1 MEEQLIKYDHLRE
14 VLERYAVELRNEYQ
28 DNLIRSDRVASGD
41 LLNTVEYEVKD
52 KNGTY
57 TVSLRLQDY
66 WKWVES
72 GRPPT
77 ERGGNGDLRT
87 AILEWIKIKPVLP
100 HTDKNGKLPTPQQL
114 AYLISRKIHKEGYEG
129 TQDLRKATESV
140 WDRFVYEIYEAI
152 DKDWDSALIKIFKY

>member
-1 MEEQLIKYDHLRE
+1 MEEQLIKYDHLLE
-14 VLERYAVELRNEYQ
+14 VLERYAIALRNSYQ
-28 DNLIRSDRVASGD
+28 DNLIRNDRVASGK

-57 TVSLRLQDY
+57 TVSLKLQDY
-66 WKWVES
+66 WKWIES

-77 ERGGNGDLRT
+77 TGGGSGDLRR
-87 AILEWIKIKPVLP
+87 AILDWIRVKPVLP
-100 HTDKNGKLPTPQQL
+100 HPDKDGKLPTPEQL
-114 AYLISRKIHKEGYEG
+114 AYLISRKIHMEGYEG
-129 TQDLRKATESV
+129 THDLREATDET

>member
-14 VLERYAVELRNEYQ
+14 VLERYAVALRNEYQ

-77 ERGGNGDLRT
+77 QKGGNGDLRT

-100 HTDKNGKLPTPQQL
+100 RPDNNGKLPTPQQL
-114 AYLISRKIHKEGYEG
+114 AYLISRKIHNEGYEG

>member
-14 VLERYAVELRNEYQ
+14 VLERYAVALRNEYQ

-77 ERGGNGDLRT
+77 QKGGNGDLRT

-100 HTDKNGKLPTPQQL
+100 RPDNNGKLPTPQQL

>member
-1 MEEQLIKYDHLRE
+1 MEELIKYDHLKE
-14 VLERYAVELRNEYQ
+14 VLERYAIALRNEYQ
-28 DNLIRSDRVASGD
+28 DNLIRSDRVASGK

-52 KNGTY
+52 KKGTY

-66 WKWVES
+66 WEWVEN

-77 ERGGNGDLRT
+77 QSGGNGDLRR
-87 AILEWIKIKPVLP
+87 AILDWIKVKPVLP
-100 HTDKNGKLPTPQQL
+100 RPDKNGKLPTPQQL
-114 AYLISRKIHKEGYEG
+114 AYLISRKIHRFGYEG
-129 TQDLRKATESV
+129 TQDLRKAQDSV

>member
-14 VLERYAVELRNEYQ
+14 VLERYAVALRNEYQ

-77 ERGGNGDLRT
+77 QKGGNGDLRT

-114 AYLISRKIHKEGYEG
+114 AYLISRKIHNEGYEG

>member
-14 VLERYAVELRNEYQ
+14 VLERYAVALRNEYQ
-28 DNLIRSDRVASGD
+28 DNLIRSDRIASGD

-77 ERGGNGDLRT
+77 EKGGNGDLRT
-87 AILEWIKIKPVLP
+87 AILQWIKIKPVLP
-100 HTDKNGKLPTPQQL
+100 RPDKNGKLPTPQQL
-114 AYLISRKIHKEGYEG
+114 AYLISRKIHNEGYEG
-129 TQDLRKATESV
+129 SQDLRKATESV

>member
-14 VLERYAVELRNEYQ
+14 VLERYAVALRNEYQ

-77 ERGGNGDLRT
+77 EKGGNGDLRT
-87 AILEWIKIKPVLP
+87 AILQWIKIKPVLP
-100 HTDKNGKLPTPQQL
+100 RPDKNGKLPTPQQL
-114 AYLISRKIHKEGYEG
+114 AYLISRKIHNEGYEG
-129 TQDLRKATESV
+129 SQDLRKATESV

>member
-14 VLERYAVELRNEYQ
+14 VLERYAVALRNEYQ
-28 DNLIRSDRVASGD
+28 DNLIRSDRIASGD

-77 ERGGNGDLRT
+77 EKGGNGDLRT

-100 HTDKNGKLPTPQQL
+100 RPDKNGKLPTPQQL
-114 AYLISRKIHKEGYEG
+114 AYLISRKIHNEGYEG
-129 TQDLRKATESV
+129 SQDLRKATESV

>member
-77 ERGGNGDLRT
+77 QKGGNGDLRT

-100 HTDKNGKLPTPQQL
+100 KPDNNGKLPTPQQL

>member
-1 MEEQLIKYDHLRE
+1 MEELIKYDHLKE
-14 VLERYAVELRNEYQ
+14 VLERYAIALCNEYKQ
-28 DNLIRSDRVASGD
+28 NLKNNDRVASGN

-57 TVSLRLQDY
+57 TVSLKLQDY
-66 WKWVES
+66 WKWIES

-77 ERGGNGDLRT
+77 TGGGNGDLRA
-87 AILEWIKIKPVLP
+87 AILKWIEVKPVLP
-100 HTDKNGKLPTPQQL
+100 RPDKNGKLPTPQQL
-114 AYLISRKIHKEGYEG
+114 AYLISRKIHMEGYEG
-129 TQDLRKATESV
+129 TQDLRKAQDSV

>member
-57 TVSLRLQDY
+57 TVSLKLQDY

-77 ERGGNGDLRT
+77 EKGGNGDLRT

>member
-14 VLERYAVELRNEYQ
+14 VLERYAVALRNEYQ

-77 ERGGNGDLRT
+77 EKGGNGDLRT
-87 AILEWIKIKPVLP
+87 AILEWITIKPVLP
-100 HTDKNGKLPTPQQL
+100 RPDKNGKLPTPQQL
-114 AYLISRKIHKEGYEG
+114 AYLISRKIHDEGYEG
-129 TQDLRKATESV
+129 SQDLRKATESV

>member
-77 ERGGNGDLRT
+77 EKGGNGDLRT

-100 HTDKNGKLPTPQQL
+100 RPDKNGKLPTPQQL
-114 AYLISRKIHKEGYEG
+114 AYLISRKIHNEGYEG
-129 TQDLRKATESV
+129 SQDLRKATESV

>member
-28 DNLIRSDRVASGD
+28 DNLIRSDRIASGD

-77 ERGGNGDLRT
+77 EKGGNGDLRT

-100 HTDKNGKLPTPQQL
+100 HPDKDGKLPTPQQL

>member
-1 MEEQLIKYDHLRE
+1 MEEQLIKYDHLKE
-14 VLERYAVELRNEYQ
+14 VLERYAIALRNEYKQ
-28 DNLIRSDRVASGD
+28 NLKNNDRVASGN

-57 TVSLRLQDY
+57 TVSLKLQDY
-66 WKWVES
+66 WKWIES

-77 ERGGNGDLRT
+77 TGGGNGDLRA
-87 AILEWIKIKPVLP
+87 AILKWIEVKPVLP
-100 HTDKNGKLPTPQQL
+100 RPDKNGKLPTNPQL
-114 AYLISRKIHKEGYEG
+114 AYLISRKIHMEGYEG
-129 TQDLRKATESV
+129 THDLRKATDDT

>member
-14 VLERYAVELRNEYQ
+14 VLERYAVALRNEYQ

-100 HTDKNGKLPTPQQL
+100 HPDKYSKLPTPQQL
-114 AYLISRKIHKEGYEG
+114 AYLISRKIHNEGYEG
-129 TQDLRKATESV
+129 TQDLRKATDSV

>member
-14 VLERYAVELRNEYQ
+14 VLERYAVALRNEYQ

-77 ERGGNGDLRT
+77 QKGGNGDLRT

-100 HTDKNGKLPTPQQL
+100 RPDKNGKLPTPQQL

-129 TQDLRKATESV
+129 SQDLRKATESV

>member
-1 MEEQLIKYDHLRE
+1 MEELIKYDHLKE
-14 VLERYAVELRNEYQ
+14 VLERYAIALRNEYQ

-52 KNGTY
+52 KKGTY

-66 WKWVES
+66 WKWVEG

-77 ERGGNGDLRT
+77 QGGGNGDLRE
-87 AILEWIKIKPVLP
+87 AILKWIEVKPVLP
-100 HTDKNGKLPTPQQL
+100 RPDKKGKLPTPQQL
-114 AYLISRKIHKEGYEG
+114 AYLISRKIHREGYEG
-129 TQDLRKATESV
+129 TQDLRKAQDSV

>member
-14 VLERYAVELRNEYQ
+14 VLERYAVALRNEYQ
-28 DNLIRSDRVASGD
+28 DNLIRSDRIASGD

-77 ERGGNGDLRT
+77 QKGGNGDLRT

-100 HTDKNGKLPTPQQL
+100 KPDNNGKLPTPQQL
-114 AYLISRKIHKEGYEG
+114 AYLISRKIHNEGYEG

>member
-14 VLERYAVELRNEYQ
+14 VLERYAVALRNEYQ
-28 DNLIRSDRVASGD
+28 DNLIRSDRIASGD

-77 ERGGNGDLRT
+77 EKGGNGDLRT

-100 HTDKNGKLPTPQQL
+100 RPDKNGKLPTPQQL

-129 TQDLRKATESV
+129 SQDLRKATESV